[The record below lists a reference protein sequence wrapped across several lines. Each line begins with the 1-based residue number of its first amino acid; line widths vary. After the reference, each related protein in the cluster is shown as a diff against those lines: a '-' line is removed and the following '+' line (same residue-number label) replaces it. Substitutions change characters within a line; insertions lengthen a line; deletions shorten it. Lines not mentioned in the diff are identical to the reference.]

1 MNYLEENVNDYFE
14 DRSNFI
20 IMYFNKQTTL
30 KQLAACDRVY
40 LYDKLW
46 RIKDD
51 INSVKNRTQAPDVL
65 SLQDEND
72 EDE

>member
-1 MNYLEENVNDYFE
+1 
-14 DRSNFI
+14 
-20 IMYFNKQTTL
+20 MYFNKQATL
-30 KQLAACDRVY
+30 KQLAACDRQY
-40 LYDKLW
+40 FYDELC

-51 INSVKNRTQAPDVL
+51 INSVKERTQAYDVL

>member
-1 MNYLEENVNDYFE
+1 MKDYFE
-14 DRSNFI
+14 GRSNFI
-20 IMYFNKQTTL
+20 IMYFNKQATL
-30 KQLAACDRVY
+30 KQLAACDRQY
-40 LYDKLW
+40 FYDELC

-51 INSVKNRTQAPDVL
+51 INSVKERTQAYDVL